1 MVPLHPFGMIRGL
14 GIGKTYIAE
23 RCNSDVPLH
32 MRGEKV
38 KLLIITMMENVVTTE
53 DPIFVINYWLGRK
66 GIQHH
71 CTFLCLWINSHVG
84 SNEH

>member
-53 DPIFVINYWLGRK
+53 DPIFVINY
-66 GIQHH
+66 
-71 CTFLCLWINSHVG
+71 
-84 SNEH
+84 